1 MFWAVVAGIDPTVN
15 VMLSN
20 VGKQRPEL
28 IEEATAGADHVRDNL
43 CKKTRELLVSK
54 STGVTSGWMLN
65 YVITVSVAVVVAE
78 LGLTEFEEQAEK
90 GGNKAEALLIFSIT
104 LAVFALV
111 LVAAA
116 LASRAVMSTSLV
128 PGKMKATYA
137 AGLGFIPAW
146 QWKGVISALM
156 IMTVGGNSKET
167 SPALVAAVVVGI
179 AVLTSAVQVFL
190 EEWASDAE
198 KTSLTFQIVSQLKTS
213 LGLGMGFAVNVLV
226 HACVGSEMMQELIP
240 QTIYV
245 VVLTSSVALVQF
257 LSKPKL
263 AEMKTNGTANPF
275 VLRTLG
281 FLLVSTNFVVGWA
294 WKGMVDVFAKD
305 YKGVGPEWQ
314 LLVSFTVSFV
324 LISLVVVMTILE
336 GYATGAAVQL
346 QELCMTASAMNI
358 GWTWADFAM
367 ECLRKQKETLHGG
380 KDVEVGH
387 LWLFAFV
394 VVACASIAA
403 VVMDAAIRQAE
414 RSEDPESE
422 ALVK

>member
-28 IEEATAGADHVRDNL
+28 IEEAKEGADHVRDSL

-78 LGLTEFEEQAEK
+78 LGLKEFGDEQAEN
-90 GGNKAEALLIFSIT
+90 GGVMSKAEALLIFSIT

-116 LASRAVMSTSLV
+116 LASRAIMSTSFV
-128 PGKMKATYA
+128 PAKMKATYA

-156 IMTVGGNSKET
+156 VMTVGGNAKET
-167 SPALVAAVVVGI
+167 STGLVAAVVVGI

-226 HACVGSEMMQELIP
+226 HACVGSEMMQEMIP

-245 VVLTSSVALVQF
+245 LVLTSSVALLQF

-263 AEMKTNGTANPF
+263 
-275 VLRTLG
+275 LR
-281 FLLVSTNFVVGWA
+281 
-294 WKGMVDVFAKD
+294 
-305 YKGVGPEWQ
+305 
-314 LLVSFTVSFV
+314 
-324 LISLVVVMTILE
+324 
-336 GYATGAAVQL
+336 
-346 QELCMTASAMNI
+346 
-358 GWTWADFAM
+358 
-367 ECLRKQKETLHGG
+367 
-380 KDVEVGH
+380 
-387 LWLFAFV
+387 
-394 VVACASIAA
+394 
-403 VVMDAAIRQAE
+403 
-414 RSEDPESE
+414 
-422 ALVK
+422 